1 MNNYVIIPHIINEDD
16 ATYFEEEIKDRFPR
30 HKKEQTDKITYFGF
44 AARERAGVEDQLR
57 EILHNIGIG
66 TDDYVALYYTKDE
79 NPDKIMRVMMLGHD
93 ENIEQDLKSIK
104 PEDHIDTL
112 SRLFNYDFVKAMSN
126 P

>member
-16 ATYFEEEIKDRFPR
+16 ATYFEEEIRDRFPR
-30 HKKEQTDKITYFGF
+30 YKKEQTDKITYFGF
-44 AARERAGVEDQLR
+44 AARERADVEDQLR

-66 TDDYVALYYTKDE
+66 TNDYVALYYTKDE

-93 ENIEQDLKSIK
+93 ENIEQDLKIIK

-112 SRLFNYDFVKAMSN
+112 SRLFNYDFVKAMPN
-126 P
+126 L